1 MFAGYSKML
10 LLLSQSKF
18 TSTHMHYKLIIVFCL
33 FCYNVNLAS
42 EARTSNDI
50 AYFKL
55 LKKKAGSSKKY
66 FKLIRNEMAAYY
78 RQTNTKSIVSTL
90 DRVTYNSS
98 LLEAKPTDFVI
109 HALAVTSFMMYQN
122 EFLKMAPLIHKME
135 KKMKLVSDKNL
146 LVFAEQALGTYYQF
160 SRDYK
165 KALAHDFEALRH
177 AKAVKDTI
185 NYQTIYYSISG
196 IYYQTSNYQASE
208 EWLNKAI
215 YYEQFGFTDDHYN
228 LMMAKAI
235 LLENYNDRIHDALYI
250 YLELKD
256 QVAEEDKAVFY
267 NNLGRSYLENHQL
280 LKSEEALLFSEKKAI
295 MSRTDM
301 LNTVYS
307 NLSDCYL
314 GLQNYER
321 SYHYLV
327 LKDSVI
333 KAQKKDESIAELEK
347 LKQKDLSIIQALKDK
362 NTRITLEHEK
372 AKTIRILLLFIF
384 VLTLFIS
391 SILFIFR
398 LRLKNKA
405 LVKIGLDKMKNN
417 NLIDNESI
425 VKDSVY
431 KISTPIVE
439 KLERLFSEKEMFK
452 DPNLTILKL
461 AKKLGTNSKDL
472 SQTINGHYG
481 KSFRTLINEKRIEL
495 AKHLLINEKYKNYSM
510 VGIAETVG
518 YASKSSFYAHF
529 KELTGV
535 TPSNFQSI
543 ALNLVSSARRT

>member
-1 MFAGYSKML
+1 
-10 LLLSQSKF
+10 
-18 TSTHMHYKLIIVFCL
+18 MHYKLIIVFCL
-33 FCYNVNLAS
+33 FCSNVNLAS
-42 EARTSNDI
+42 EVKPSNDI
-50 AYFKL
+50 AHFNL

-78 RQTNTKSIVSTL
+78 SQTNTKSIAATL

-98 LLEAKPTDFVI
+98 QLDAKPTDFVI
-109 HALAVTSFMMYQN
+109 HALAVTSFMMHQN

-165 KALAHDFEALRH
+165 KALAHDFEALRL
-177 AKAVKDTI
+177 AKVVKDTL

-215 YYEQFGFTDDHYN
+215 YYEQFGFTEDHYG

-235 LLENYNDRIHDALYI
+235 LLENYNDRIHDALFI

-267 NNLGRSYLENHQL
+267 NNLGRSYLENDQL
-280 LKSEEALLFSEKKAI
+280 LKSEEALLISEKKAI
-295 MSRTDM
+295 ISRTDM
-301 LNTVYS
+301 LNTVYA

-314 GLQNYER
+314 KKQNYER
-321 SYHYLV
+321 SFHYLK
-327 LKDSVI
+327 LKDSVLT
-333 KAQKKDESIAELEK
+333 AQNKDESIAELEK
-347 LKQKDLSIIQALKDK
+347 LKQEDFDIIQSLQKK
-362 NTRITLEHEK
+362 NASVILEREK
-372 AKTIRILLLFIF
+372 IKTMRLLSLFVFVVILF
-384 VLTLFIS
+384 S
-391 SILFIFR
+391 GSILFVFR

-405 LVKIGLDKMKNN
+405 LVKMGLDKMKNSS
-417 NLIDNESI
+417 LIDTVPT

-431 KISTPIVE
+431 KISTPIID
-439 KLERLFSEKEMFK
+439 KLEILFNEKELFK
-452 DPNLTILKL
+452 DSDLTIQKL
-461 AKKLGTNSKDL
+461 AKKLGTNSNDL

-481 KSFRTLINEKRIEL
+481 KAFRTLINEKRIEL
-495 AKHLLINEKYKNYSM
+495 AKHMLINEKYRNYSM

-518 YASKSSFYAHF
+518 YASKSSFYTHF

-543 ALNLVSSARRT
+543 AFNLASSAHQD